1 MYVQDFVRLITAAVR
16 DDEKVELKNKVT
28 QAQVKAV
35 LAAVA
40 VVLLAAANRRQPM
53 RLTPS
58 LHKRSWCKT

>member
-53 RLTPS
+53 RQTPS